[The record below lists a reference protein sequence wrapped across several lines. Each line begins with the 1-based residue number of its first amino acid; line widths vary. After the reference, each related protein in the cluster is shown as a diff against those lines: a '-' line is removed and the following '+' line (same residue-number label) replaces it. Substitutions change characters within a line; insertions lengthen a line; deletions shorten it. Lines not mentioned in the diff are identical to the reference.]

1 MSELEDT
8 VAEEVTE
15 TEQAQVDGT
24 ASQSVSADPSVETEE
39 EKVDREAYEQL
50 QKELN
55 KTRQELNLRRNKEKE
70 FEAEKLKE
78 TGQYKELAEKLQSEL
93 DEIKAKEEEA
103 ERQSEAE
110 DFRKSILDQYPKQV
124 KEIAQDLNLWWD
136 DPQNFEEAEAQ
147 LKTKLDALTTRVGA
161 QVPDVTQDED
171 IPEISS
177 NNSATAPGELSE
189 IDQLKKYSAKEL
201 EKILPRA
208 DAR

>member
-1 MSELEDT
+1 MSEEKDT

-15 TEQAQVDGT
+15 TESPQIDGT
-24 ASQSVSADPSVETEE
+24 ASQSESADPSVETEE

-70 FEAEKLKE
+70 LEAEKLKE

-93 DEIKAKEEEA
+93 NEIKAKDEEA
-103 ERQSEAE
+103 QRQKEAE
-110 DFRKSILDQYPKQV
+110 EFRKSILDQYPNQV

-147 LKTKLDALTTRVGA
+147 LKTKLDALANRVGA
-161 QVPDVTQDED
+161 QAQETQEEEE
-171 IPEISS
+171 PQISS
-177 NNSATAPGELSE
+177 NNPAPREQSE
-189 IDQLKKYSAKEL
+189 IDQLKQYSAEEL
-201 EKILPRA
+201 AKILPRA
-208 DAR
+208 DSR